1 MDPPPRGAT
10 ALAIRAPP
18 LRKQY
23 PLTSND
29 EILQQI
35 RQTLDHIEAIVLQA
49 ATAEDD
55 CEASAQDATGNGH
68 EGIAGYYLTAKE
80 SLDRAK
86 SAASRAELEVRTAE
100 LHVERTRGH
109 GGAGS
114 GSGDTNFGGVAPP
127 RPTDQIR
134 EKKRKPG
141 HFASVRVTDSNGKTL
156 YDYQI
161 ESGNQT
167 GQEKALGRRKGASAS
182 HTENRSV
189 RMHGSAHPEM
199 NDDPFFDTHPIPPGS
214 QVEIAGTRPPC
225 PQCKN
230 AMKRLMQD
238 RQAKVVYKWGEDET
252 WP

>member
-1 MDPPPRGAT
+1 
-10 ALAIRAPP
+10 
-18 LRKQY
+18 
-23 PLTSND
+23 LTSND
-29 EILQQI
+29 DILQQI
-35 RQTLDHIEAIVLQA
+35 TQVLDHIETIALHA
-49 ATAEDD
+49 ATAAEE
-55 CEASAQDATGNGH
+55 CGTSAQEQGANGH
-68 EGIAGYYLTAKE
+68 DAIAGYYLTAAE
-80 SLDRAK
+80 TLARVT
-86 SAASRAELEVRTAE
+86 AATSTAELEARTAA

-109 GGAGS
+109 AGS
-114 GSGDTNFGGVAPP
+114 GGGTGTANFGGVAPP

-141 HFASVRVTDSNGKTL
+141 HFAHVRVTDSSGKPL
-156 YDYQI
+156 YDYEI

-199 NDDPFFDTHPIPPGS
+199 KDDPFFDTHPIPTGS
-214 QVEIAGTRPPC
+214 HVEIAGILPPC

-230 AMKRLMQD
+230 AMKRLMRD
-238 RQAKVVYKWGEDET
+238 RQADVVYKWGDDET

>member
-1 MDPPPRGAT
+1 MSLLSDLIAQLRALIDRNSETMSAARGARDTIEATMAPLQT
-10 ALAIRAPP
+10 ALDDS
-18 LRKQY
+18 
-23 PLTSND
+23 SNPTAH
-29 EILQQI
+29 EGLAQ
-35 RQTLDHIEAIVLQA
+35 LQA
-49 ATAEDD
+49 ALEKLD
-55 CEASAQDATGNGH
+55 EAQVLLQAGNSAMDSYITGPLLG
-68 EGIAGYYLTAKE
+68 
-80 SLDRAK
+80 
-86 SAASRAELEVRTAE
+86 
-100 LHVERTRGH
+100 

-114 GSGDTNFGGVAPP
+114 GSSEAASFGGVAPP

-141 HFASVRVTDSNGKTL
+141 HFARVRVIDGNGTPL

-189 RMHGSAHPEM
+189 RMHGSAHPEI
-199 NDDPFFDTHPIPPGS
+199 NDDPFFNTHPIPPGS
-214 QVEIAGTRPPC
+214 HVEISGTRPPC

-230 AMKRLMQD
+230 AMKRLVRD
-238 RQAKVVYKWGEDET
+238 RQADVVYKWGEDET